1 MIIGQ
6 DIENHKVGNNTKLKE
21 LVYIMLTTLQKE
33 NKIAWKMIVGN
44 YFNKQQKGN
53 NGRQTHTIRSR

>member
-1 MIIGQ
+1 MTIGQ
-6 DIENHKVGNNTKLKE
+6 NIENHKVGNDIKLKE

-44 YFNKQQKGN
+44 YLNKQPKGN
-53 NGRQTHTIRSR
+53 NERQRF